1 MLVANIK
8 RILGLGSLLVLFLS
22 ANLAIELKAAEA
34 AGVVNPYAALSQ
46 AEKNTALLEAA
57 REGHAEVVR
66 LLLAAE
72 ADVNAQTQAG
82 VTSLM
87 WAAGNGHADVV
98 RLLLAAE
105 ADVNAQSQA
114 GSTALMDAALN
125 GHAEV
130 VRLLLAAGA
139 DVNAQNQAGFTA
151 LLDAA
156 GNGHA
161 EVVWLLLAAEA
172 ELPAASRISVAA
184 NATIQTVL
192 AELEARKTEF
202 LAAAAAGN
210 LAKINT
216 LIEQPMRDR
225 KLVINQALL
234 ALAGSEV
241 DIPAA
246 DFERVL
252 AKLLAHGADLN
263 YTESVDGG
271 AIEGKGADAHQQ
283 VQEFRTALD
292 LAIMANVP
300 GRVDALLMAGANPE
314 LLSDSTKDRLASADV
329 ADITLKDNLLII
341 AKMIQ
346 DANMALAMLISPKIF
361 KTFAHSIEESL
372 AAEDN
377 TLDPVLRY
385 LLQWEAQADDRKKRA
400 ERARILAIPVPR

>member
-46 AEKNTALLEAA
+46 AEKNTALREAA
-57 REGHAEVVR
+57 
-66 LLLAAE
+66 
-72 ADVNAQTQAG
+72 VNG
-82 VTSLM
+82 R
-87 WAAGNGHADVV
+87 ADVV

-105 ADVNAQSQA
+105 ADVNAQNQD
-114 GSTALMDAALN
+114 GSTALMWAAVN
-125 GHAEV
+125 GHADV
-130 VRLLLAAGA
+130 VR
-139 DVNAQNQAGFTA
+139 
-151 LLDAA
+151 
-156 GNGHA
+156 
-161 EVVWLLLAAEA
+161 LLLAAEA
-172 ELPAASRISVAA
+172 ELPAVSRISVAA
-184 NATIQTVL
+184 NAAIQARL
-192 AELEARKTEF
+192 AELEARKAEF

-252 AKLLAHGADLN
+252 AKLLAHGANINYQDLVK
-263 YTESVDGG
+263 TGG
-271 AIEGKGADAHQQ
+271 AIEAKGDDLNTEG
-283 VQEFRTALD
+283 QELRTALD
-292 LAIMANVP
+292 LAILANEP
-300 GRVDALLMAGANPE
+300 DRVDALLMAGANPE
-314 LLSDSTKDRLASADV
+314 KLSDSTKDHLASADV

-346 DANMALAMLISPKIF
+346 DANMALAMLISPKILSH
-361 KTFAHSIEESL
+361 KLFARSIEQSL

-385 LLQWEAQADDRKKRA
+385 LFQLEAQADDRKKRA